1 MAMFFTVF
9 HRSTWPSSRSAR
21 RRGPDFDAF
30 SMTTSDDMRWFAIQT
45 RPNAE
50 GTAAS
55 QLRSLSVET
64 LLPFV
69 RRPLRHATRA
79 PRMVLRPLFPSYL
92 FARFCATVSLRAVS
106 YSRGVLRVLGGA
118 SDRPWPV
125 EDTIIATIRERLGPE
140 GCVELVERPF
150 GAGDSVR
157 ITAGPLA
164 GWSGIFDSE
173 LSDAQRVVILVETLQ
188 QGRVVIRR
196 DCLELSEAA

>member
-1 MAMFFTVF
+1 
-9 HRSTWPSSRSAR
+9 
-21 RRGPDFDAF
+21 
-30 SMTTSDDMRWFAIQT
+30 MTTLDDLHWFAIQT

-50 GTAAS
+50 AAAELN
-55 QLRSLSVET
+55 LRALPVET
-64 LLPFV
+64 LLPLA
-69 RRPLRHATRA
+69 RRPVRHATRA
-79 PRMVLRPLFPSYL
+79 PRMVLRPLFPGYL
-92 FARFCATVSLRAVS
+92 FARFCAAVSLRAVN

-125 EDTIIATIRERLGPE
+125 EDAIVAAIRERLGSD
-140 GCVELVERPF
+140 GCVEMIERPF

-164 GWSGIFDSE
+164 GWSGIFDSA
-173 LSDAQRVVILVETLQ
+173 LSDAQRVVILIETLQ